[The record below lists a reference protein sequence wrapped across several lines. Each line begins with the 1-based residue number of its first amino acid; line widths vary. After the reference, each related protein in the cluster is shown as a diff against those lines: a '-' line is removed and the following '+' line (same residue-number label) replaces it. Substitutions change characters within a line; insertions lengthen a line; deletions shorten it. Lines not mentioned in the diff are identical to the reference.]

1 MWLSV
6 TSTLLFLICSKQA
19 SKKIYLVIIY
29 LILIYGALGAQHC
42 QVGVSEGRMKGQWTL
57 GRSVR
62 FWNGH
67 CGPDVEGGLNK
78 SKTTEMSR
86 ERSNVEE
93 VVPSGRQKREISL
106 LHKSLKYLQGVAG
119 PQTSNLQVT

>member
-1 MWLSV
+1 
-6 TSTLLFLICSKQA
+6 
-19 SKKIYLVIIY
+19 
-29 LILIYGALGAQHC
+29 
-42 QVGVSEGRMKGQWTL
+42 MKGQWTL

-93 VVPSGRQKREISL
+93 VVPSGRQKREISPSTQVL
-106 LHKSLKYLQGVAG
+106 EIPAG
-119 PQTSNLQVT
+119 SGRPSDF